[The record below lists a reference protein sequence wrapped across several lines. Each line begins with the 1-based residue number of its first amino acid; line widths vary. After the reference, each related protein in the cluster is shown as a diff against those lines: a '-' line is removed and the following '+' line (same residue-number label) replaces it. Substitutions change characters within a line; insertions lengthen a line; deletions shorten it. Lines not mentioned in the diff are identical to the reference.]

1 MDSDL
6 AESVAAL
13 KDIFA
18 RRGIQASF
26 GKAEPA
32 VVEELSKTLR
42 IPPVTAP
49 SCRPPIPWT
58 SRR

>member
-1 MDSDL
+1 VDSDL

-18 RRGIQASF
+18 RRGIPATF

-32 VVEELSKTLR
+32 VIEELR
-42 IPPVTAP
+42 
-49 SCRPPIPWT
+49 
-58 SRR
+58 